1 MKKCINIVEI
11 FTSLV
16 DKEAKKKSYLYLVR
30 SNSSSPT
37 TGKLKDGRS
46 CGTHNVSP
54 ANWVN
59 VGCLGVSVARVLLTS
74 KASVFR
80 IIELD
85 HKSLWLSLPSLFYVN
100 QHSSAAVGQP
110 IQGINV
116 MDKDDVTPNLQLQ
129 HSLEGSIPDAA
140 SVVDLER
147 FDEPACILGFDGEEF
162 SVDLIQ
168 LSIVPG
174 VDFGVCAVDVEGI
187 GVDDESL

>member
-1 MKKCINIVEI
+1 M
-11 FTSLV
+11 TSLR
-16 DKEAKKKSYLYLVR
+16 DKEAKKNYLYLVR
-30 SNSSSPT
+30 SDSSSST

-46 CGTHNVSP
+46 RSTHNVSP
-54 ANWVN
+54 EDWVN

-80 IIELD
+80 IIELY
-85 HKSLWLSLPSLFYVN
+85 HKSLRLALSSLFYVN

-116 MDKDDVTPNLQLQ
+116 VDKDDVTPNLQLQ

-147 FDEPACILGFDGEEF
+147 FDEPACVLGLDGEEF
-162 SVDLIQ
+162 SVNLIQ
-168 LSIVPG
+168 LGIVPG

-187 GVDDESL
+187 GVDDRSI

>member
-11 FTSLV
+11 LTSLR
-16 DKEAKKKSYLYLVR
+16 DKEAKKNYLYLVR
-30 SNSSSPT
+30 SDSSSST

-46 CGTHNVSP
+46 CSTHNVSP
-54 ANWVN
+54 ADWVN

-80 IIELD
+80 IIELY
-85 HKSLWLSLPSLFYVN
+85 HKSLWLALSSLFYVN

-187 GVDDESL
+187 GVDDGSI